1 MGGQVPL
8 PIQSISAALWD
19 DDFHV
24 EKNRQK
30 YKNKFEHANQVLH
43 DFPGYYKPDGG
54 FYLWLDVKDGINMT
68 KKLWSEEGVKVLPG
82 LFLGNG
88 TTNSNPGKNYI
99 RIAMVPPEKE
109 CAEAI
114 DRIAK
119 VLKCKK

>member
-1 MGGQVPL
+1 
-8 PIQSISAALWD
+8 
-19 DDFHV
+19 
-24 EKNRQK
+24 
-30 YKNKFEHANQVLH
+30 
-43 DFPGYYKPDGG
+43 
-54 FYLWLDVKDGINMT
+54 MT
-68 KKLWSEEGVKVLPG
+68 KKLWSEEGVIVLPG